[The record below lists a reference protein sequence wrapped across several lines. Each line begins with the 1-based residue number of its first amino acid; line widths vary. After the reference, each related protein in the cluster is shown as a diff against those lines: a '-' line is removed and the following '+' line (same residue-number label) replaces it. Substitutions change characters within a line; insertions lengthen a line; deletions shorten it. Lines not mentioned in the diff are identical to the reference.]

1 MMSSVPQFTDVE
13 DKIAGPLTWRQI
25 LWMIGM
31 GGVLLVLYNILNS
44 AAFFVAAIPVILV
57 FSLFAFYRPNG
68 VSMLTFSY
76 FAIFYFFPSQGFRM
90 GTYGIQAIETYSVSS
105 VGPFLSVC
113 VSSRTETSEPAA
125 PQRVGKNAGWRRLAQ
140 VSSNID

>member
-76 FAIFYFFPSQGFRM
+76 FAIFYFFRPKVSVWERTASRPSKR
-90 GTYGIQAIETYSVSS
+90 TLSQASAPSSQSVS
-105 VGPFLSVC
+105 VPEPKRLSQ
-113 VSSRTETSEPAA
+113 
-125 PQRVGKNAGWRRLAQ
+125 QRLKELAKML
-140 VSSNID
+140 DGGA